1 MKPIRHI
8 LTAVATA
15 LVMAAGA
22 LAAPAVQAAERLN
35 PFRPLDGVYYS
46 AEASGTA
53 LNWTHIR
60 TNLYFGVV
68 NEYDFEGSGDSRW
81 YTFTMELNYNDV
93 NDFAKTYPYPVQ
105 STYGEAA
112 GTIAD
117 VARPYERLNN
127 PVSESV
133 IAYGT
138 GELIV
143 STRPPGEPHESHLTG
158 VDVEMKFYSSSVVD
172 VTYGGKTSR
181 FRAVPG
187 EPAFTVTDDLDKSP
201 YEMRGSRS
209 WEANPNYGNT
219 IPGVPPVIDNN
230 PGEVIEGF
238 IDELSADWLVAGADQ
253 GWPIQDDERGAKLF
267 LFNGYP
273 LPPEVPMAQKE
284 PGSYLFNYTEYLF
297 PGITDQGFNV
307 NAGTI
312 GIFWDPELDRGF
324 AYDMSAS
331 PVDGY
336 STYERGVYLGIVLRT
351 LAGFRIVNVDSYQ
364 EAQALANDGD
374 PKTNPDG
381 RYLFIDLT
389 RY

>member
-93 NDFAKTYPYPVQ
+93 MDFAKPYPYPMQ
-105 STYGEAA
+105 SAYNESV

-117 VARPYERLNN
+117 MARPYERFND
-127 PVSESV
+127 PVPESV

-158 VDVEMKFYSSSVVD
+158 VEVEVKFYSSSVVD

-187 EPAFTVTDDLDKSP
+187 EPAFTFTDDLDKSP

-219 IPGVPPVIDNN
+219 IPGVPPIIDNN

-238 IDELSADWLVAGADQ
+238 IDEISEDWLVAGADK
-253 GWPIQDDERGAKLF
+253 GWSIQDDRGAQLL
-267 LFNGYP
+267 LFNGNG
-273 LPPEVPMAQKE
+273 LPPEVPLTELE
-284 PGSYLFNYTEYLF
+284 PGDFLYNYNEYIR
-297 PGITDQGFNV
+297 PGITDQGLNV
-307 NAGTI
+307 SGRTF
-312 GIFWDPELDRGF
+312 GVFWDPELDRGF
-324 AYDMSAS
+324 AYDMGAS
-331 PVDGY
+331 PAENF
-336 STYERGVYLGIVLRT
+336 STYYRTKYLGIVLRT
-351 LAGFRIVNVDSYQ
+351 LAGYRIVNVDSYQ
-364 EAQALANDGD
+364 EAQELANDGD